1 MEQEAWEDAQQDA
14 DNLYPSTSTFAEVSA
29 FTASVLQQDID
40 AFENHIEEL
49 ALDVGIAFD
58 NLTGNGSLDILY
70 ATSMA
75 FLFVVTFAIVG
86 ALYSYKQSKLHLKSI
101 DTPSV
106 FQSIVLK
113 QPTKGGTPPQGL
125 ASAMFNRKPSN
136 NNNNN
141 SAAAD
146 GEQPA
151 GLLDFMTAPFSQI
164 RRATQNPDA
173 PGFVTASNQDISRMS
188 LHYSSANMSEEESS
202 SLINILDRKKYHERL
217 SATRSAD
224 EQIQP
229 R

>member
-106 FQSIVLK
+106 F
-113 QPTKGGTPPQGL
+113 
-125 ASAMFNRKPSN
+125 
-136 NNNNN
+136 
-141 SAAAD
+141 
-146 GEQPA
+146 
-151 GLLDFMTAPFSQI
+151 
-164 RRATQNPDA
+164 
-173 PGFVTASNQDISRMS
+173 
-188 LHYSSANMSEEESS
+188 
-202 SLINILDRKKYHERL
+202 
-217 SATRSAD
+217 
-224 EQIQP
+224 
-229 R
+229 